1 MTYGNTNLTIK
12 YLIDLLNDHTN
23 LKINKKIYLID
34 SYPTSKIGNI
44 SFDNLLTALL
54 FSCKNINYLVDNN
67 NFQII
72 IDSNILN
79 STKVELDKFIRNS
92 TFEVSKQKK
101 LINYIQSSIKSDIS
115 LIPTNDSII
124 LLTYYFGINLF
135 LYSSESQIIKCFY
148 YDDKLDRELPF
159 IIIKETKDLN
169 SPNQYYE
176 LVFSQNKYIFDYS
189 HAIINE
195 LIENAFIVGLEQNKQ
210 LEYLEQ
216 SKVSDVYKDFN
227 DDLEEVTNNEEC
239 IQLKLIPTRILK
251 IIHEIN
257 TMNFEPIII

>member
-1 MTYGNTNLTIK
+1 MTQGNTHLTIK

-44 SFDNLLTALL
+44 SFDNLLIALL
-54 FSCKNINYLVDNN
+54 FSFKNINYLVDNS
-67 NFQII
+67 NFQILI
-72 IDSNILN
+72 ESNTLN
-79 STKVELDKFIRNS
+79 STKLELDKFTRNS
-92 TFEVSKQKK
+92 TFEISKQKK
-101 LINYIQSSIKSDIS
+101 LINYIQSSIKSDIP

-135 LYSSESQIIKCFY
+135 LYNSESQTIKCFY

-169 SPNQYYE
+169 SPNLYYE
-176 LVFSQNKYIFDYS
+176 LVFSQNKYIFDFS
-189 HAIINE
+189 HPIINE
-195 LIENAFIVGLEQNKQ
+195 LINNAIIIGLEQNKK

-216 SKVSDVYKDFN
+216 LKGSEN
-227 DDLEEVTNNEEC
+227 DNGFEEIINNNKS
-239 IQLKLIPTRILK
+239 IRLKLIPTSILK
-251 IIHEIN
+251 LIHITN
-257 TMNFEPIII
+257 TMNFKLIKI